1 MCESCTKNCD
11 KNTRV
16 IDFAKFV
23 INNRENNSIFYD
35 ILNRLLIFQS
45 NNSSFFMIKYL
56 TSS

>member
-1 MCESCTKNCD
+1 MCESYIKNCD

-35 ILNRLLIFQS
+35 ILNCLLIFQS
-45 NNSSFFMIKYL
+45 NNSSFFIIKYL